1 MLMSKKSVDYFVPK
15 IEVQTFEIERGFAL
29 SQGESGGGED
39 IGNNI
44 EGEW

>member
-1 MLMSKKSVDYFVPK
+1 MKKNLMFNYTSPK
-15 IEVQTFEIERGFAL
+15 IEVQTFEIERGFSL

-44 EGEW
+44 QGEW

>member
-1 MLMSKKSVDYFVPK
+1 MFNYTSPK

-44 EGEW
+44 QGEW